1 MLGGVGSGTECE
13 RAAAVMGA
21 TVLSAFAMAAVWGQP
36 AWAGEPAAPIPE
48 PEGGVLSVEAQLGLG
63 APLGLAGAAAEL
75 GGRSFGVGAGIG
87 AGVSGMQWAATA
99 RYRLWVLD
107 RLNLNIGAGLS
118 GGPYEWVEPF
128 IFDDPARKHW
138 DLALWANGEVSVEVG
153 SRVGLHVRG
162 FAGVGN
168 ILNRQDGVCV
178 GDTAGHCSAA
188 HSGDGYILPFV
199 GVALAYGFPVQ
210 ESHHH

>member
-1 MLGGVGSGTECE
+1 M
-13 RAAAVMGA
+13 RA
-21 TVLSAFAMAAVWGQP
+21 TLLSAFAIAAVWGQP
-36 AWAGEPAAPIPE
+36 ARSEEQAESIPE

-75 GGRSFGVGAGIG
+75 GGRSFGVSAGIG

-99 RYRLWVLD
+99 RYRLWVMD
-107 RLNLNIGAGLS
+107 SLNLSIGAGLS

-138 DLALWANGEVSVEVG
+138 DLAVWGNGDVGVEVG

-162 FAGVGN
+162 FAGVGT
-168 ILNRQDGVCV
+168 ILNRQAGVCV
-178 GDTAGHCSAA
+178 GDTAAHCLGA
-188 HSGDGYILPFV
+188 HSGDGYILPFI
-199 GVALAYGFPVQ
+199 GVAIAYGFPVQ